1 MASKR
6 KVTITIDDD
15 LAHEL
20 EAGGNLSAQL
30 NEEGWVLLERR
41 QRAERLAALLDE
53 LDDEVAG
60 AGGRIYLA
68 KDSRLRPEMPTRM
81 YPRLDD
87 FHELRARYDPRGVF
101 TSDLARRLGL

>member
-15 LAHEL
+15 LAREL

-30 NEEGWVLLERR
+30 NEAGWALLERR

-53 LDDEVAG
+53 LDHSDG
-60 AGGRIYLA
+60 PLA
-68 KDSRLRPEMPTRM
+68 ADAAE
-81 YPRLDD
+81 D
-87 FHELRARYDPRGVF
+87 AR
-101 TSDLARRLGL
+101 LARLLGGAA